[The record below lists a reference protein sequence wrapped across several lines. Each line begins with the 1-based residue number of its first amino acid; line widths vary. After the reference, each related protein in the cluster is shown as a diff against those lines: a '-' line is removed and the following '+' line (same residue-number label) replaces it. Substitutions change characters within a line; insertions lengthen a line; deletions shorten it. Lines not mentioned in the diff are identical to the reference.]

1 MTALS
6 TPKNIHTQLSTYATA
21 ANPVPHDALGPILH
35 QLAALDTDLQT
46 LDNAIQ
52 TTADVNGA
60 LTLVIQM
67 MEAAYDRKLDAD
79 CLRCLLEPLREKL
92 GKAVDEMRWVL

>member
-1 MTALS
+1 MPTLS
-6 TPKNIHTQLSTYATA
+6 TPQKIHTQLSTYATTG
-21 ANPVPHDALGPILH
+21 NPIPHEALTPILH
-35 QLAALDTDLQT
+35 QLSSLDTSLQK

-52 TTADVNGA
+52 DTADVNGA

-79 CLRCLLEPLREKL
+79 SLRYLLEPLREKL
-92 GKAVDEMRWVL
+92 SKAVDEMRGVM

>member
-1 MTALS
+1 MTTLS
-6 TPKNIHTQLSTYATA
+6 TPQKIHTQLSTYAA
-21 ANPVPHDALGPILH
+21 AGNPVPYEALAPILQ
-35 QLAALDTDLQT
+35 QLASLDTRLQT
-46 LDNAIQ
+46 LDNAFQ

-79 CLRCLLEPLREKL
+79 SLRCLLEPLRQKL
-92 GKAVDEMRWVL
+92 GNAVDEMRWMM